1 MSSPLQF
8 ITDITL
14 GSQYIFP
21 TMLFRVV
28 VSLTLGLLIGLER
41 EVRRQP
47 AGLRTHMLIC
57 VGSTVATL
65 LSIYLPVSVAPLGLT
80 GDAARIAAQII
91 SGVGFLGAGAIIK
104 MGASVRG
111 ITTAATIWTVAAIG
125 MAVGAGMIITAVA
138 TTAFVLLILVI
149 FERFEK
155 RHFYSQ
161 YYKIVEVDFIPE
173 GISVADIKRRV
184 ARDGVRIR
192 TVDIR
197 AQKGSPTYQASIY
210 CYFSENINQDEF
222 LHSLLALEN
231 VLTVSVHQTYK

>member
-1 MSSPLQF
+1 MDSPLQF
-8 ITDITL
+8 ITDISL
-14 GSQYIFP
+14 GKHYILP

-28 VSLTLGLLIGLER
+28 VSLLLGLAIGLER
-41 EVRRQP
+41 EARRQP

-57 VGSTVATL
+57 VSSTVATL
-65 LSIYLPVSVAPLGLT
+65 LSIYLPVSVEPLGLG
-80 GDAARIAAQII
+80 GDASRIAAQII

-125 MAVGAGMIITAVA
+125 MAVGAGMIITATA

-161 YYKIVEVDFIPE
+161 YYKIVEVDYIPE
-173 GISVADIKRRV
+173 GITVAYIKSKV
-184 ARDGVRIR
+184 ARKGVRIR
-192 TVDIR
+192 TIDVQ
-197 AQKGSPTYQASIY
+197 AQKGSETYRASIY
-210 CYFSENINQDEF
+210 CYISENVSQDEF
-222 LHSLLALEN
+222 LNSLLAHES
-231 VLTVSVHQTYK
+231 VLTVNVLQTYK